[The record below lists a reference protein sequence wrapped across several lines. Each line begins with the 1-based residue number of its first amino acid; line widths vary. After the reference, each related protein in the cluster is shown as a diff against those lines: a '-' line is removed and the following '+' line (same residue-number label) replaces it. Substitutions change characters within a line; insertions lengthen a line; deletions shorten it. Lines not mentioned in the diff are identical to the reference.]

1 VIPLLTSLVDFLVDT
16 EVPRCARLFGR
27 FKNTALASSIGE
39 HTTTMA
45 RNEPGIVPHK
55 CGSRTHSP
63 ARPTRDELS
72 EPLDFLDC
80 YCIDEQTH
88 QNVWS
93 RYKIFMTLSDLTRC
107 KARSQTEV
115 AG

>member
-1 VIPLLTSLVDFLVDT
+1 M
-16 EVPRCARLFGR
+16 VP
-27 FKNTALASSIGE
+27 N
-39 HTTTMA
+39 
-45 RNEPGIVPHK
+45 K

-80 YCIDEQTH
+80 YCIDEQTN

-93 RYKIFMTLSDLTRC
+93 RYKIFMTLFDLTRC
-107 KARSQTEV
+107 KGWLDHNDRDLPTCV
-115 AG
+115 ASTSNSRCSAEGVPHMVIAVANNGSAA